1 MLCFKFRKTDK
12 EFNDHEA
19 HGEQSGC
26 GGHDCFDPSNIFLE
40 GPGQRKYS
48 AQVKLK
54 RLKDLLMHLGK
65 QLFEQ

>member
-1 MLCFKFRKTDK
+1 MG
-12 EFNDHEA
+12 HEV
-19 HGEQSGC
+19 HGEQSGH

-65 QLFEQ
+65 HLFEQ